1 TNKYIHTDEEVYH
14 IMTLKQ
20 TAAGVILLTMMVT
33 GAACSSPK
41 NTATSPSPS
50 ASAAASPQATAETQD
65 TINMKGYIGARIA
78 QEKVGFLFGEA
89 KSKDGKLILNP
100 IAADS
105 KEKAV
110 KFLSSYFDAAMAD
123 KLAAHYL
130 TEQQADGAIVTNPTS
145 FFPTNLLDTTKADV
159 TFDTA
164 NTADQ
169 VKFTTKDGATYTTK
183 KVNDK
188 FVMTDVAKK

>member
-1 TNKYIHTDEEVYH
+1 MI
-14 IMTLKQ
+14 LKQ
-20 TAAGVILLTMMVT
+20 TAAGVLLLTMMVT
-33 GAACSSPK
+33 GAACSSAPK
-41 NTATSPSPS
+41 NTGTSPSPS

-65 TINMKGYIGARIA
+65 AVNMKGYIGARIA

-89 KSKDGKLILNP
+89 KSKDDKFILNP

-110 KFLSSYFDAAMAD
+110 KFLSTYFDAAMAD

-130 TEQQADGAIVTNPTS
+130 TEQEADGAIVTNPTS

-159 TFDTA
+159 TFDKA

-183 KVNDK
+183 KVSDK
-188 FVMTDVAKK
+188 FVISDVAKK

>member
-1 TNKYIHTDEEVYH
+1 MI
-14 IMTLKQ
+14 LKK

-33 GAACSSPK
+33 GAACSSAPK
-41 NTATSPSPS
+41 NTTTSPAPTT
-50 ASAAASPQATAETQD
+50 SAAASPQATAETQD
-65 TINMKGYIGARIA
+65 AVNMKGYISARIA

-130 TEQQADGAIVTNPTS
+130 TEQKADGAIVTSPAE
-145 FFPTNLLDTTKADV
+145 FFPTNLLNTSKADI
-159 TFDTA
+159 TFDAA

-188 FVMTDVAKK
+188 FVVTDAAKK